1 MDKQQKK
8 TDIKRASVD
17 KPISIVCIALILAFV
32 VMVITKP
39 DATLNTVSV
48 IFDYATAVFGVPI
61 LWFVFIGLFI
71 CLYLAFGKYGN
82 IKLGDGEP
90 EYSMF
95 SYIAMMMCAA
105 LAATAVYYSF
115 IEWSFYLAD
124 PAFGIEP
131 YSREAAEFSL
141 AYAFF
146 HWGFA
151 VQVIFVLI
159 GVCMAYGFYVKKIPH
174 LRVSAVCE
182 EMMGDFRYKKILGR
196 IIDALTILSVI
207 GGVGVVS
214 MGVGVPI
221 ISAAISKIFGVEA
234 TFAVNLI
241 VLLIVAAV
249 FTFTSFMGVRK
260 GMKRLSNMTLYLA
273 IAIMTFILIF
283 GPTKFI
289 VKNFTYSC
297 GKMLS
302 NYVDMS
308 LFTDPIGNSGFPE
321 INTIFL
327 FTLAFNYAALMG
339 IFIAKISKGRTIRS
353 LVLSCLG
360 GISVG
365 TWIMFGINGSFGLN
379 AELTGQFELSKMENM
394 QAGLMDLLGTL
405 PLGKVVLPVAFA
417 LVTIGF
423 LATSLDSASFAIAIA
438 GSKSLDDNGNPNTAF
453 RMMMC
458 LVLVLIPMALLFTG
472 APFSA
477 VKTICI
483 VLSIPFLFVILGMLI
498 GLFRWLKSDSVERQK
513 TGE

>member
-1 MDKQQKK
+1 MDKQKK

-115 IEWSFYLAD
+115 IEWSFYLSD

-260 GMKRLSNMTLYLA
+260 GMKRLSDMTLYLA

-339 IFIAKISKGRTIRS
+339 IFIAKISKGKQPS
-353 LVLSCLG
+353 DHWC
-360 GISVG
+360 
-365 TWIMFGINGSFGLN
+365 
-379 AELTGQFELSKMENM
+379 
-394 QAGLMDLLGTL
+394 
-405 PLGKVVLPVAFA
+405 
-417 LVTIGF
+417 
-423 LATSLDSASFAIAIA
+423 
-438 GSKSLDDNGNPNTAF
+438 
-453 RMMMC
+453 
-458 LVLVLIPMALLFTG
+458 
-472 APFSA
+472 SA
-477 VKTICI
+477 V
-483 VLSIPFLFVILGMLI
+483 
-498 GLFRWLKSDSVERQK
+498 WAA
-513 TGE
+513 

>member
-1 MDKQQKK
+1 MEKQNQIQNK
-8 TDIKRASVD
+8 AVVD
-17 KPISIVCIALILAFV
+17 KPISIFCVALIVAFV
-32 VMVITKP
+32 ILVIAKP
-39 DATLNTVSV
+39 DETLNAVSV
-48 IFDYATAVFGVPI
+48 VFDYATAIFGVPI
-61 LWFVFIGLFI
+61 LWFVFIGLFV
-71 CLYLAFGKYGN
+71 CFYLAFSKYGS
-82 IKLGDGEP
+82 IKLGEGEP

-115 IEWSFYLAD
+115 VEWSFYLTD

-131 YSREAAEFSL
+131 YSREAAEYSL

-146 HWGFA
+146 HWGFS
-151 VQVIFVLI
+151 VQVVFVLI

-174 LRVSAVCE
+174 LRVSAMCE
-182 EMMGDFRYKKILGR
+182 AMMGDFKYKEIVGR

-207 GGVGVVS
+207 GGAGVVS

-221 ISAAISKIFGVEA
+221 ISAAVAKIFGVEV
-234 TFAVNLI
+234 TFGVNLI
-241 VLLIVAAV
+241 VLLVVAAV
-249 FTFTSFMGVRK
+249 FSLTSFVGVKR
-260 GMKRLSNMTLYLA
+260 GMKVLSDGTLYLA
-273 IAIMTFILIF
+273 IGLMTFIFVF

-289 VKNFTYSC
+289 LKNFTYSC

-308 LFTDPIGNSGFPE
+308 LYTDPIGNSGFPE
-321 INTIFL
+321 ANTIFL

-339 IFIAKISKGRTIRS
+339 IFIAKVSKGRTIRS

-379 AELTGQFELSKMENM
+379 AELTGEFELSKAEDM

-405 PLGKVVLPVAFA
+405 PLGDVVMPIVFA
-417 LVTIGF
+417 LLTIGF
-423 LATSLDSASFAIAIA
+423 LATSLDSASFAISVA
-438 GSKSLDDNGNPNTAF
+438 GSKTLDQDGNPNTAF
-453 RMMMC
+453 RMLMC
-458 LVLVLIPMALLFTG
+458 LVLVLIPMALLYTG

-477 VKTICI
+477 VKTLCI
-483 VLSIPFLFVILGMLI
+483 VLSIPFVFVILGMLV
-498 GLFRWLKSDSVERQK
+498 GLFRWLKEDEGAK
-513 TGE
+513 ETEKEAA

>member
-1 MDKQQKK
+1 MDKQKK

-115 IEWSFYLAD
+115 IEWSFYLSD

-260 GMKRLSNMTLYLA
+260 GMKRLSDMTLYLA

-339 IFIAKISKGRTIRS
+339 IFIAKISKGMDHQITGAQLSGRHKRRDMDHVRYQRQLRSQCRTYWTVRTVKDGKHAGRS
-353 LVLSCLG
+353 DGSAGDSSAGQGGASC
-360 GISVG
+360 SVRPG
-365 TWIMFGINGSFGLN
+365 DHRVPGNVTGFGI
-379 AELTGQFELSKMENM
+379 
-394 QAGLMDLLGTL
+394 
-405 PLGKVVLPVAFA
+405 
-417 LVTIGF
+417 
-423 LATSLDSASFAIAIA
+423 
-438 GSKSLDDNGNPNTAF
+438 
-453 RMMMC
+453 
-458 LVLVLIPMALLFTG
+458 
-472 APFSA
+472 
-477 VKTICI
+477 ICYCHSRLE
-483 VLSIPFLFVILGMLI
+483 VS
-498 GLFRWLKSDSVERQK
+498 
-513 TGE
+513 

>member
-1 MDKQQKK
+1 M
-8 TDIKRASVD
+8 
-17 KPISIVCIALILAFV
+17 
-32 VMVITKP
+32 
-39 DATLNTVSV
+39 
-48 IFDYATAVFGVPI
+48 
-61 LWFVFIGLFI
+61 
-71 CLYLAFGKYGN
+71 
-82 IKLGDGEP
+82 
-90 EYSMF
+90 
-95 SYIAMMMCAA
+95 
-105 LAATAVYYSF
+105 
-115 IEWSFYLAD
+115 
-124 PAFGIEP
+124 
-131 YSREAAEFSL
+131 
-141 AYAFF
+141 
-146 HWGFA
+146 
-151 VQVIFVLI
+151 
-159 GVCMAYGFYVKKIPH
+159 
-174 LRVSAVCE
+174 
-182 EMMGDFRYKKILGR
+182 
-196 IIDALTILSVI
+196 
-207 GGVGVVS
+207 
-214 MGVGVPI
+214 
-221 ISAAISKIFGVEA
+221 
-234 TFAVNLI
+234 
-241 VLLIVAAV
+241 AAV

-260 GMKRLSNMTLYLA
+260 GMKRLSDMTLYLA